1 MGDRDGL
8 QLVER
13 LGHRDVE
20 NLFAP
25 VAAGQDEVHA
35 QGGFAGPRLAFD
47 EVEAAEEA
55 EAAAENVV
63 QSRQSGRG
71 PVAPIQSPHSP
82 SFGRLQT

>member
-13 LGHRDVE
+13 LGHGDVE

-25 VAAGQDEVHA
+25 VATGQDEVHA

-47 EVEAAEEA
+47 EVEAAED

-63 QSRQSGRG
+63 QSRQPGRG

-82 SFGRLQT
+82 RFGRLQT